1 MGGRPAEQASVLPL
15 DNIGV
20 VEAPNAAG
28 VRASRPWTSFL
39 IGGATGFAILVITQA
54 LSETQ
59 IAFGRFALSGNG
71 ALAMPFVGFP
81 LAVYVGWTWLADR
94 HPEGRE
100 LALHLGA
107 YSIGLVFGA
116 WVLGLLF
123 ALPVVLV
130 TGAIVSTWL
139 RGGAARKSDTL
150 LWIMFG
156 ATVVLSALP
165 ALSLFGVALLP
176 ASLILLARS
185 RGRTGRIAL
194 GALLVVI
201 TIVFVFGVP
210 QLLAGPR
217 AG

>member
-1 MGGRPAEQASVLPL
+1 MSSEAAVTASP
-15 DNIGV
+15 
-20 VEAPNAAG
+20 
-28 VRASRPWTSFL
+28 SRPWRSFL
-39 IGGATGFAILVITQA
+39 AGGAAGFAILVITQI

-59 IAFGRFALSGNG
+59 IAFGTWALSGNG

-81 LAVYVGWTWLADR
+81 LAVYAGWTWLADR
-94 HPEGRE
+94 HTEGRD

-130 TGAIVSTWL
+130 SGAIVSTWL
-139 RGGAARKSDTL
+139 RGGAARSERL

-156 ATVVLSALP
+156 ATVLLSVLPVLG
-165 ALSLFGVALLP
+165 LFGVALLP
-176 ASLILLARS
+176 GSLILLARS
-185 RGRTGRIAL
+185 RGRAGRIAL

-201 TIVFVFGVP
+201 TLVVVFGVP